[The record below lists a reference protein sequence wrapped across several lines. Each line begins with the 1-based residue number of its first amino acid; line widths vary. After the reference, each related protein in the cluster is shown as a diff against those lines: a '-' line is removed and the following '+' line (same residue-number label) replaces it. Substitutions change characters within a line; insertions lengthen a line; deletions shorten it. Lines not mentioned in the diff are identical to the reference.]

1 MKKLIMATSFS
12 IVALTGCAY
21 SQQTGHALAAAN
33 VKTSFKS
40 GSHYLNDINIRAMRD
55 FVSRYG
61 DVADA
66 AWHRSNDNYVAV
78 FYKDSIQNRVIYT
91 NRGDLS
97 YIMKY
102 YEENRMPRNI
112 RAQVKSIY
120 FDYKIFV
127 VQEIETPDHPTV
139 YIVNLQGDT
148 DWKKVK
154 LCQGEM
160 EVLEEFRRGK

>member
-1 MKKLIMATSFS
+1 MKKIIMATSLS
-12 IVALTGCAY
+12 VLALTGCAY
-21 SQQTGHALAAAN
+21 SQQGHTLAAAS
-33 VKTSFKS
+33 VSSSFKPN
-40 GSHYLNDINIRAMRD
+40 SHYLNDVNIRAVRD

-61 DVADA
+61 DATDA
-66 AWHRSNDNYVAV
+66 AWHRSNDNYIAV
-78 FYKDSIQNRVIYT
+78 FYKDSIQHRVIYT

-112 RAQVKSIY
+112 RAQVKSTY
-120 FDYKIFV
+120 FDYKIYV
-127 VQEIETPDHPTV
+127 VQEIETPEHPAV

-160 EVLEEFRRGK
+160 EIMEEFRKGK